1 MAFYRRNLPHWHPEG
16 KCIFLTWRLHGS
28 LPAGFLRGIRLNR
41 NVNPRE
47 EFRLAENM
55 LDRPA
60 KGPLWLKNPGVADE
74 MAEMLLLGAFALRRF
89 DLHAYSVMSNHIHVL
104 LAPLAQLRV
113 LTQELKGASARR
125 LNAILHRTG
134 RFWQAESF
142 DHWVRNEGQFVRIK
156 NYIENNPVKAGL
168 VAKAEDWPWSSAFK

>member
-1 MAFYRRNLPHWHPEG
+1 MYFSHLEALRFTARWIRPRV
-16 KCIFLTWRLHGS
+16 RLSDKLKPG
-28 LPAGFLRGIRLNR
+28 
-41 NVNPRE
+41 E

-60 KGPLWLKNPGVADE
+60 QGPLWLKNPCVANE
-74 MAEMLLLGAFALRRF
+74 MVEILVHSAFELRRF
-89 DLHAYSVMSNHIHVL
+89 DLHAYSVMANHIHVL

-125 LNAILHRTG
+125 LNARLHRTG

-168 VAKAEDWPWSSAFK
+168 VAKAEDWLWSSASK